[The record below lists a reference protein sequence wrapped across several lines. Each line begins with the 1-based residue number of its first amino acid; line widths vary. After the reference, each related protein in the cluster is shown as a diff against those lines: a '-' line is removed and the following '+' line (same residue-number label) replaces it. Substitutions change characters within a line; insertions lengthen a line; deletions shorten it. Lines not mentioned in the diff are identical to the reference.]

1 MQLKL
6 TIAEKRSDIMSILS
20 EVFQEIPKVTIQN
33 VDLITLRT
41 QPEID
46 ALLMLGM
53 FAHERYGGMPE
64 IGQSQIMSTGG
75 EQGTPPWVVTTPPF
89 AGRLEKQ
96 YQPDGTVED
105 KIVEVK
111 KLSVEDKA
119 YIVFDKVFK
128 KVEGF
133 NQQKS
138 EVKIK
143 TLGFEL
149 EFLNFPLGEPYK
161 EIEAMQR
168 AYIEHCQR
176 TQRNWF

>member
-6 TIAEKRSDIMSILS
+6 IIAEQRSDIISILS
-20 EVFQEIPKVTIQN
+20 EVFQEILEVTIQN
-33 VDLITLRT
+33 IDFITLRT

-53 FAHERYGGMPE
+53 FDRERYGGNSQV
-64 IGQSQIMSTGG
+64 GQSQIMSTEG
-75 EQGTPPWVVTTPPF
+75 EQGMPPWVVTTVPF

-96 YQPDGTVED
+96 YQPDGTVKN
-105 KIVEVK
+105 KIVEVE

-128 KVEGF
+128 KIEDF
-133 NQQKS
+133 NEKKL

-149 EFLNFPLGEPYK
+149 KFLNFPLGEPYK
-161 EIEAMQR
+161 EIEAMRR
-168 AYIEHCQR
+168 AYIENYQC
-176 TQRNWF
+176 T